1 MTTTDIHNWKGIEFS
16 KEFVDFTVT
25 GMLEAK
31 ATGSVQTGRMVRSIK
46 MKKIADGF
54 TVYSDQADFPPTRRG
69 KARYYTHVYHQRGYP
84 PRYSAFPFIFIAFDT
99 VGESDLL
106 VNSTSGFFGI
116 YKALRPSGRRGA
128 GTARY
133 NSSDTASA
141 REYLAS
147 QGRKN
152 KVKIPRRIAK

>member
-1 MTTTDIHNWKGIEFS
+1 MTDIHNWKGIEFS

-54 TVYSDQADFPPTRRG
+54 SVYSDQSDFPPTRRG

-99 VGESDLL
+99 VGEREQL

-116 YKALRPSGRRGA
+116 YKALRPSGRIGA

-141 REYLAS
+141 REYLFA

-152 KVKIPRRIAK
+152 KVKIPRRVAR

>member
-99 VGESDLL
+99 VGEGDLL

>member
-46 MKKIADGF
+46 MKKILDGF
-54 TVYSDQADFPPTRRG
+54 SVYSDRSDFPPTRRG
-69 KARYYTHVYHQRGYP
+69 KDRYYTHVYHERGYP
-84 PRYSAFPFIFIAFDT
+84 RYPAFPFIFIAFDT
-99 VGESDLL
+99 VGESEQL

-133 NSSDTASA
+133 NSSDTAEA

>member
-54 TVYSDQADFPPTRRG
+54 TVYSDRSDFPPTRRG
-69 KARYYTHVYHQRGYP
+69 KDRYYTHVYHNRGYP
-84 PRYSAFPFIFIAFDT
+84 RYPAFPFIFIAFDT
-99 VGESDLL
+99 VGESDKL

-116 YKALRPSGRRGA
+116 YKALRPSGRRGSGSSNLSGSDRASVTAYLQKA
-128 GTARY
+128 GTKLSIKVPKR
-133 NSSDTASA
+133 
-141 REYLAS
+141 LA
-147 QGRKN
+147 K
-152 KVKIPRRIAK
+152 

>member
-16 KEFVDFTVT
+16 KEFVDFTIT

-54 TVYSDQADFPPTRRG
+54 SVYSDRSDFPPTARG
-69 KARYYTHVYHQRGYP
+69 KDRYYTRVYHDKGYP
-84 PRYSAFPFIFIAFDT
+84 RYPAFPFIFIAFDT
-99 VGESDLL
+99 VGERDQL
-106 VNSTSGFFGI
+106 VDSTSGFFGT
-116 YKALRPSGRRGA
+116 YKAIRPSGRRGA
-128 GTARY
+128 GVARY
-133 NSSDTASA
+133 NSSDTASG
-141 REYLAS
+141 REYLAV

-152 KVKIPRRIAK
+152 TVKIPRRIAK

>member
-1 MTTTDIHNWKGIEFS
+1 MTMTDIHNWKGIEFS

-69 KARYYTHVYHQRGYP
+69 KARYYTRVYHQRGYP

-99 VGESDLL
+99 VGEREQL

-141 REYLAS
+141 REYLVS

-152 KVKIPRRIAK
+152 QVKIPRRVAR